1 MKLLI
6 QETVL
11 RIFSTDL
18 TKGFDFIHHSIL
30 LDELRSFNIDQT
42 PFFWIRFFLTNRPY
56 IQVIYANQSLSPEN
70 ITKVSV
76 QHISLQIIEN
86 NEREGYRSPK
96 ELLSSFTILE
106 SR

>member
-30 LDELRSFNIDQT
+30 LDELRSFKIDQT

-70 ITKVSV
+70 ITYLRSDMSKGFNAAHQSA
-76 QHISLQIIEN
+76 N
-86 NEREGYRSPK
+86 N
-96 ELLSSFTILE
+96 
-106 SR
+106 

>member
-1 MKLLI
+1 MKLFI

-11 RIFSTDL
+11 RIFSADF

-30 LDELRSFNIDQT
+30 LDELRSFNIDHT
-42 PFFWIRFFLTNRPY
+42 PCFWIRFFLTNRPY
-56 IQVIYANQSLSPEN
+56 IQVIYANQSLSPKN
-70 ITKVSV
+70 IKVSM

>member
-70 ITKVSV
+70 ITYRRSDMSKGFSAAH
-76 QHISLQIIEN
+76 QSAN
-86 NEREGYRSPK
+86 N
-96 ELLSSFTILE
+96 
-106 SR
+106 